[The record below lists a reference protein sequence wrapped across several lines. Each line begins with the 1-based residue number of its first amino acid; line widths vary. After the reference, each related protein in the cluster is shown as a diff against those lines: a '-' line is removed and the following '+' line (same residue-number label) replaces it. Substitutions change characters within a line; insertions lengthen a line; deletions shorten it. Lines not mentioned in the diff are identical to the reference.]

1 MAQMWTLDA
10 SNEEE
15 MHAALCQAKSI
26 AEWRQWGEIA
36 KQTVIPPQ
44 NIKKFPRSEMNELP
58 NTPARP
64 KPVAKLPGR
73 STKEVGERDLKKWTK
88 IGKRKE
94 NQELEEWTAYHE
106 QYFDHRGWFP
116 CACERARLANPPDM
130 TEITPSGGMNNA
142 EIEERKKARALHKKE
157 RSECR
162 TVNDRVG
169 PLLQRWKRDKNANNF
184 FVN

>member
-26 AEWRQWGEIA
+26 TEWRQWGEIA

-44 NIKKFPRSEMNELP
+44 NVKKFPRSKMNELP
-58 NTPARP
+58 NTPAPPR
-64 KPVAKLPGR
+64 PVAKLPGR
-73 STKEVGERDLKKWTK
+73 STEEVGKRDLKKWMK

-94 NQELEEWTAYHE
+94 DQELKEWTTYHE
-106 QYFDHRGWFP
+106 DYFSFRGWYP
-116 CACERARLANPPDM
+116 CVCEEMRLANTPDM
-130 TEITPSGGMNNA
+130 ATITPIGDTNNA
-142 EIEERKKARALHKKE
+142 EVNARKEARALHK
-157 RSECR
+157 RTMTECR

-169 PLLQRWKRDKNANNF
+169 PLLQKWKRDKSANNF
-184 FVN
+184 FNN